1 MSLHGDVRT
10 LPAPIHAATKKEV
23 DLVHCRAEV
32 FEIAQ
37 GGSAGASLARRNVE
51 HDALDQRISAWPIYA
66 QMPKSSSSSNTAQTQ
81 PLCQSVGLCAF
92 KSKTKDLK
100 AKLDVTLAL
109 PPMLRTLTIAALALC
124 ASSFAPA
131 TPNRVSRGVAAKASV
146 FDYTMDDAEGNSVA
160 LASFESK
167 KALLI
172 VNLAS
177 E

>member
-1 MSLHGDVRT
+1 MG
-10 LPAPIHAATKKEV
+10 
-23 DLVHCRAEV
+23 RA
-32 FEIAQ
+32 
-37 GGSAGASLARRNVE
+37 L
-51 HDALDQRISAWPIYA
+51 
-66 QMPKSSSSSNTAQTQ
+66 
-81 PLCQSVGLCAF
+81 

-131 TPNRVSRGVAAKASV
+131 TPTRVSRGVAAKASV